1 MKIQIVFL
9 NMSQF
14 ENKIIKAIN
23 SGLNLSSNMY
33 EKQHYV
39 GRFISGGNSLNLVPI
54 IKLNIEKQIY
64 KLKVI
69 LFIEFLEK

>member
-33 EKQHYV
+33 KNNIMLEDLYL
-39 GRFISGGNSLNLVPI
+39 GGNSLNLVPI
-54 IKLNIEKQIY
+54 IKLDIEKQIY